1 MSVLGRKLQLVLD
14 NILVQAIVQYVT
26 IRDKLVRSRTI
37 TGVIIIFL
45 EGIEPVT
52 YIDGLVRVIVE
63 VIKVR

>member
-14 NILVQAIVQYVT
+14 NISVQAIVQYVT